1 MRTVLVT
8 GGAGYVGSH
17 TCKLLAASGYRPVVY
32 DNLSRGQRAA
42 VRWGPLVVGDL
53 TDRARLDEAFAEW
66 RPSAVIH
73 FAALTYVG
81 ESVEKPALYHHVNVG
96 GSRTLVEAATDA
108 GVDRLVFSS
117 TAAVYGTPQRT
128 PIAEDHP
135 LRPINPYGE
144 TKLRVEEMLAAA
156 EAASGLR
163 SVALRYFNAAGADP
177 EGETGEDHEPETHAI
192 PLAIQAV
199 LGERRE
205 FRVFGR
211 DYPTPDGTAVRD
223 YVHVMDLAQAHLLA
237 LEHLERGGAGTQ
249 VNLGTGSG
257 TSVAELLDAVA
268 RAAGR
273 PVPAATAPRRAGD
286 PPVLVADGR
295 RAHDLLGWRPRFGS
309 LDAIV
314 ETAWQWHTGALRR
327 RRAA

>member
-53 TDRARLDEAFAEW
+53 TDRARLDEAFAAW
-66 RPSAVIH
+66 QPSAVIH

-96 GSRTLVEAATDA
+96 GSRTLVEAATAA

-117 TAAVYGTPQRT
+117 TAAVYGTPLRT

-144 TKLRVEEMLAAA
+144 TKLRVEELLAAA
-156 EAASGLR
+156 APRLR

-177 EGETGEDHEPETHAI
+177 EGEIGEDHEPETHAI

-205 FRVFGR
+205 FRIFGT

-257 TSVAELLDAVA
+257 TSVAELLRAVA

-273 PVPAATAPRRAGD
+273 PVPSVTAPRRAGD

-295 RAHDLLGWRPRFGS
+295 RARELLGWQPRFDS